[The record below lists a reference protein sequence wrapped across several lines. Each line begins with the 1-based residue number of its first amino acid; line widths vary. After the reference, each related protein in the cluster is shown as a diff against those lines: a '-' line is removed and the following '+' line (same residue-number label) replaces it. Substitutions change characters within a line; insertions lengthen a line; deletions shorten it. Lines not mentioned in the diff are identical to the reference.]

1 MVWTE
6 IALDGHKEL
15 YVFPGGGIMSAR
27 HRIYI
32 PEPLVRSH
40 ACAISDEFILKIMHV
55 PTQLRC
61 P

>member
-40 ACAISDEFILKIMHV
+40 ACAISD
-55 PTQLRC
+55 
-61 P
+61 